1 MALVLLEDVA
11 RAYARST
18 INIFASCRI
27 MPTVLMLVYSF
38 WIPQIVH
45 CARTDVK
52 QPLRPLY
59 VLGMS
64 FTRLSLL
71 LYFYGCPS
79 NVMKQPPNPLFCVI
93 LVGWLSLQ
101 VQ

>member
-1 MALVLLEDVA
+1 MLPQHMPEIQTCFVVP
-11 RAYARST
+11 
-18 INIFASCRI
+18 CRI

-45 CARTDVK
+45 CARTDVR

-59 VLGMS
+59 VVGMS
-64 FTRLSLL
+64 VTRLALP

-79 NVMKQPPNPLFCVI
+79 NVMKQPPNPVFCFI

-101 VQ
+101 VW